1 MSNSSALDFVLYCK
15 IHKNAYI
22 LPSGNLLLCRR
33 QTLNGADS
41 GNHEDEGRIAAKNVR
56 QKRGNS
62 MRELSK
68 ICEDI
73 SVVDKQITELYK
85 MRTKLTEEAA
95 EQKFFDQENF
105 FDFIGTDHF
114 DFRDAAVVFQGEEGA
129 YSQQALME
137 FCGTEAKIFHVE
149 TWREAMEAIAQGEAD
164 YAVLPIENSSAGIVS
179 ENFDLLV
186 EYDNYIIGEQI
197 IRTNHCL
204 LGLKESGLSDITDV
218 YSHPQALM
226 QCSKYLNEHP
236 EWEKHSM
243 KNTAGS
249 AKKVKEDEKR
259 HKAAIAAGI
268 TAEIYGLKILAE
280 GIENNVSNSTRFIIV
295 TGKKVFQKDADKIS
309 ICFELP
315 HKSGSLYRALSYLIY
330 NNLNMNK
337 IESRP
342 IQGRTWEYRFFID
355 LEGNLSDENVQRAL
369 RGLEEG
375 TEKLRILGNY

>member
-1 MSNSSALDFVLYCK
+1 
-15 IHKNAYI
+15 
-22 LPSGNLLLCRR
+22 
-33 QTLNGADS
+33 
-41 GNHEDEGRIAAKNVR
+41 
-56 QKRGNS
+56 

-68 ICEDI
+68 ICDDI
-73 SVVDKQITELYK
+73 ALVDTQITELYK
-85 MRTKLTEEAA
+85 MRMKLAEEAA
-95 EQKFFDQENF
+95 EQKSFDRKHL
-105 FDFIGTDHF
+105 FDFSRVDAF
-114 DFRDAAVVFQGEEGA
+114 DFGNAKVVFQGEEGA
-129 YSQQALME
+129 YSQQALLE
-137 FCGTEAKIFHVE
+137 FCGAKAKHFHVD
-149 TWREAMEAIAQGEAD
+149 TWRDAMEAIAKQEAD

-204 LGLKESGLSDITDV
+204 LGMKEAKFSDITDV

-226 QCSKYLNEHP
+226 QCSKYLEEHP

-243 KNTAGS
+243 ENTAGS
-249 AKKVKEDEKR
+249 AKKVKEDQNP

-268 TAEIYGLKILAE
+268 TANIYGLRILEE
-280 GIENNVSNSTRFIIV
+280 GIENNTSNSTRFIIV
-295 TGKKVFQKDADKIS
+295 TGKKVFQKSAGKIS

-315 HKSGSLYRALSYLIY
+315 HKSGSLYGALSYFIY
-330 NNLNMNK
+330 HNLNMNK

-375 TEKLRILGNY
+375 TENLRILGNY